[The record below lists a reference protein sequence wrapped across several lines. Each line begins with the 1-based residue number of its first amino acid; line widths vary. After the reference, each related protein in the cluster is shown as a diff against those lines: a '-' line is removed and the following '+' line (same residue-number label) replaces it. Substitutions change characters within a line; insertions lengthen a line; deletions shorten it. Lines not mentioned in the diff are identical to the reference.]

1 MSRRP
6 LAKRL
11 SRRSP
16 ARGSSAPATKYYR
29 SGSISDKSSPFE
41 SKKIKPKNNR
51 PGRKLLF
58 GFMDILVVLMLFL
71 GLVYSMIVRPDPQIS
86 ASSSVYRLP
95 SIYRQAVIK
104 QFQILKN
111 RNKITLDDQAIIKS
125 LQAQFPEIAGASVEL
140 PLFGETPIV
149 HLSIATPSFFLSS
162 GSNLYIVD
170 AQGYVV
176 DKTIN
181 LAGIKN
187 LPTLSDQSGYK
198 IGVGKQAMSTA
209 NVSFINTVVAEA
221 KRAKVPIS
229 SLTLPA
235 LAQELDLRT
244 SDRGYYVKFFLGG
257 DVLQQ
262 TGQFLAARHN
272 FDQSGNNPS
281 GYLDV
286 RVPGKIYY
294 K

>member
-1 MSRRP
+1 LSRRP
-6 LAKRL
+6 LAKKQ

-16 ARGSSAPATKYYR
+16 ARESSAPATKYYR

-41 SKKIKPKNNR
+41 SKKIKQKKYR
-51 PGRKLLF
+51 LGRKLVF
-58 GFMDILVVLMLFL
+58 GFMDILVVVALLF
-71 GLVYSMIVRPDPQIS
+71 GLVYSLIVRPDPQIS
-86 ASSSVYRLP
+86 ASSLVYRPP
-95 SIYRQAVIK
+95 SAYRQAVIK

-111 RNKITLDDQAIIKS
+111 RNKITLDDQAIVKS
-125 LQAQFPEIAGASVEL
+125 LQAQFPEIASASVEL
-140 PLFGETPIV
+140 PLLGEIPIV

-162 GSNLYIVD
+162 GGNLYVVD
-170 AQGYVV
+170 AQGYIA

-187 LPTLSDQSGYK
+187 LPTLSDQSGFK
-198 IGVGKQAMSTA
+198 VTVGQQAMNTA

-262 TGQFLAARHN
+262 AGQFLAARHS